1 LKLKYQQQRGWN
13 YNFQGKEIK
22 GGKKNVHRW
31 QTGPPKPICATP
43 NKIGHGSTSNDMEE
57 GYFWT
62 PRGVA
67 HTSQDAQVS
76 SMCLL
81 VL

>member
-1 LKLKYQQQRGWN
+1 M
-13 YNFQGKEIK
+13 
-22 GGKKNVHRW
+22 W

-57 GYFWT
+57 GYFLT
-62 PRGVA
+62 PRGIA
-67 HTSQDAQVS
+67 HAFQDAQVS
-76 SMCLL
+76 SMCLS